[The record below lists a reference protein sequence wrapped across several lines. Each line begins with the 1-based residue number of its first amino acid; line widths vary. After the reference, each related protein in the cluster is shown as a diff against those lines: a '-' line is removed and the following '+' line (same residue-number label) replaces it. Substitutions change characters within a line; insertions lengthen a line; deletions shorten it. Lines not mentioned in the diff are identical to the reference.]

1 MGKTLS
7 DAELAEL
14 TEMVD
19 LTAFR
24 VDAVKGPAS
33 GMRFAA
39 IKAVKA
45 DDIPSGDYVD
55 PEAKAYAIVEPP
67 DVSKAADAAA
77 SYKGDLTEAQFM
89 ANLTSIAKRKG
100 APFEARL
107 PSAKKGTSMDEN
119 LLAAI
124 VADQNTQTV
133 DGAGNVIVA
142 KATGDMP
149 DMPGDPEW
157 EAADAARGQ
166 AIAKL
171 LAQALSMMSDACAS
185 EQAELAAG
193 AEDSDQDVWNL
204 ECAMNCLDS
213 VLGIVAAFS
222 VTEAQEGSDAAAD
235 MADADGAMKA
245 GKRLSADS
253 MTHLKAA
260 RDHIN
265 TLIGADDDDSGN
277 TGSKNGADK
286 GGDDSEDTEV
296 TKAELDAFQAEQ
308 DQKIADAVAK
318 ALADAA
324 ASSTEGAPDGVAA
337 TDTTDAATKAAEGTP
352 EAAPAAGAPL
362 DADAIKAILET
373 VVKAELDPLRAK
385 VDAIAAQDAKGIR
398 PHTGALPAGLRELGA
413 TGETTMAGVAKAL
426 EGKMSPQQ
434 LDETMQELSKANL
447 VHAMNQG

>member
-7 DAELAEL
+7 DAELEDL

-45 DDIPSGDYVD
+45 DDIPTGDYVD

-67 DVSKAADAAA
+67 DVGKAADAAA

-107 PSAKKGTSMDEN
+107 PSAKKGIEVDAPDE
-119 LLAAI
+119 
-124 VADQNTQTV
+124 VV
-133 DGAGNVIVA
+133 
-142 KATGDMP
+142 KAEGDMP

-171 LAQALSMMSDACAS
+171 LAQAASMLGDACDS
-185 EQAELAAG
+185 EQAEMAAG
-193 AEDSDQDVWNL
+193 VEDSDDDVWDL
-204 ECAMNCLDS
+204 QCAMSCLDS
-213 VLGIVAAFS
+213 ALAIVARFS
-222 VTEAQEGSDAAAD
+222 VTEAQESTDAA
-235 MADADGAMKA
+235 ADADGAMKA

-296 TKAELDAFQAEQ
+296 TKAELDAFQVEQ

-324 ASSTEGAPDGVAA
+324 AATSTEGAPDGAA
-337 TDTTDAATKAAEGTP
+337 TDTQTDAAKAAEGTP

-362 DADAIKAILET
+362 DADAIKAILT
-373 VVKAELDPLRAK
+373 DVVKAEFDPLRAT
-385 VDAIAAQDAKGIR
+385 VDAIAKQDAKGIR
-398 PHTGALPAGLRELGA
+398 PHTGALPAGLRELGP

-426 EGKMSPQQ
+426 EGRMSPQQ